1 MTPAAAAIVGL
12 TAVTALQAPSPG
24 PPQFPAGTRLI
35 RLDVSVVDGKG
46 RPVVGLRP
54 DDFVV
59 KEEGRGV
66 EVSYFQAIEDTRGT
80 SPALPGSPPREGA
93 AAAPA
98 LNRILLLVDAGPMTV
113 SQLRRA
119 RASVGAYVTQAPDG
133 EWLRLANLATGEVW
147 DAHLPEGRSTLLA
160 AARALKTRA
169 SAWTRTAPDDTPITE
184 RVETPALAG
193 APSES
198 ATSGQFLSVFARG
211 VDLLGTLESL
221 ITELQG
227 LPGRK
232 ALVLVSPGFPQMRG
246 LDRHLQRVSTLAR
259 EAATAVYYVD
269 VTAMDALL
277 PEPGQQLRPAFEGAW
292 LRSGG
297 AQDLAEATGGFT
309 SRFDNSLLPALA
321 RVSAEM
327 RSYYVVGYVPAAP
340 DGRFHRVDVKV
351 KVPGASARTK
361 MGYVA
366 VP

>member
-1 MTPAAAAIVGL
+1 MTPAAAAAVLGL
-12 TAVTALQAPSPG
+12 TAVTALQAPPPAPPHFPG
-24 PPQFPAGTRLI
+24 STRLI

-66 EVSYFQAIEDTRGT
+66 EVSYFQAIEEAQAAD
-80 SPALPGSPPREGA
+80 PALPAGQ
-93 AAAPA
+93 AAAPSV
-98 LNRILLLVDAGPMTV
+98 NRILLLVDAGPMTV
-113 SQLRRA
+113 TQLRRA
-119 RASVGAYVTQAPDG
+119 RTSVGAYVSQAPDG

-147 DAHLPEGRSTLLA
+147 DAHLPEGRSSLLA
-160 AARALKTRA
+160 AARGLKTRA
-169 SAWTRTAPDDTPITE
+169 SAWTRPEDDSPITE
-184 RVETPALAG
+184 RVDTPAAPG
-193 APSES
+193 QPSES

-211 VDLLGTLESL
+211 ADLLGTLESL

-227 LPGRK
+227 VPGRK

-259 EAATAVYYVD
+259 EAATTVYYVD

-277 PEPGQQLRPAFEGAW
+277 PEPGQSLRPAFEGAW

-366 VP
+366 AR